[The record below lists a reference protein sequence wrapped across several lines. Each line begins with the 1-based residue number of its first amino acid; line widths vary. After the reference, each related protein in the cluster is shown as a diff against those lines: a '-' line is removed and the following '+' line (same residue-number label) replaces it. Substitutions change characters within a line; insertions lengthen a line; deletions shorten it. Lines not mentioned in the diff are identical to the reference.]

1 MKLVLTRALR
11 VAFLIHSV
19 HAALAARHEISICNV
34 CEMLDASI
42 QNVGGSEAGACVP
55 DVCMKSGKMELFL
68 REAGGM
74 LGNSTLERRGADP
87 SLLALNWTDTDVVT
101 NVLVYALL
109 GRHLIEQHQAQDVT
123 TGTVFLYEYDVQRQ
137 TLVLRRPLC
146 AYQRQVYSTLLVLT
160 TVILLAGVALRAH
173 EKMREAE
180 EKSAVPLTEPAH
192 QLAEAPQWRI
202 PIGSMGSG
210 VRYRSLPQHA

>member
-1 MKLVLTRALR
+1 
-11 VAFLIHSV
+11 
-19 HAALAARHEISICNV
+19 
-34 CEMLDASI
+34 MLDASI
-42 QNVGGSEAGACVP
+42 RNVGGSEAGACVP

-68 REAGGM
+68 REARGM
-74 LGNSTLERRGADP
+74 LGDSTLERRGADP

-123 TGTVFLYEYDVQRQ
+123 AGTVFLYEYDVQRQ

-180 EKSAVPLTEPAH
+180 EKSAVPVAHPAPGIVDTI
-192 QLAEAPQWRI
+192 EAPQWRI